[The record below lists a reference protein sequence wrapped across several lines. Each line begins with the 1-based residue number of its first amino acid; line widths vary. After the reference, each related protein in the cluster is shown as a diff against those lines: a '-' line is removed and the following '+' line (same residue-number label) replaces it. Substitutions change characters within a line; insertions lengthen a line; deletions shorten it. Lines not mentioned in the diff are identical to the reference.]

1 MVKNNPEAK
10 FTLEYKSVTVFA
22 PINAAFQK
30 YPKPIDESQF
40 YLTLYHMGS
49 LAKTTDQLATMTH
62 INTELEGHPPL
73 WITTKSDPNG
83 NELYVNNAKIL
94 QDLSNIKAKNNGK
107 EQVVHKIDEVLVPT
121 TSPRTLASG
130 LAKPNA
136 LDFLS
141 QFETL
146 DINPYRVRN
155 FRQRVQQ
162 LQKQDVFRNMGTHTF
177 FIPID
182 EGILHSDLIDNKT
195 IDGHLIPKKVLFTAP
210 THRDIAFETTANG
223 DNLKVYITFFQE
235 PNDKTEA
242 VYIKSE
248 TRVGDAR
255 HSPGVVI
262 SEIVKPNIPV
272 ENGVIH
278 LIQKPLMVVDTTV
291 NQFLQFKEKGEGPL
305 SRFVEAIA
313 DTGDLGKD
321 FLRTIERA
329 RTITLFAPSNAAW
342 NRGTI
347 KSVLGSPERMQEILY
362 LHLVVDE
369 RLTKDQIMKN
379 NKRQF
384 KVYQAPTMNAGKN
397 LYFNV
402 ATSGDDSVLTV
413 EGGGVNATVIQ
424 ANIAA
429 TNGIIHIIDRV
440 LGVPYTTV
448 YDKLQQDPM
457 LNETFHLGSFG
468 DFNAQLNNT
477 KKKFTFFVPRDKA
490 WADARLIQPST
501 VKKLFMRELGYYAQQ
516 ILQRHLVESEVPY
529 TMERLVKLTTNKTNS
544 ATRVPRKE
552 VELQSLRSTL
562 RISVEERQN
571 HTYVIHWKGNRIPVF
586 RPNVECT
593 NGIIHVID
601 APFLQEDDIRVIRD
615 SGVGIFLSSNL
626 LMVLLVKWL
635 FL

>member
-1 MVKNNPEAK
+1 MWVLYGVILSLINSQRTSATILEKIGGDSDLSQFNYMVKNNPEAK
-10 FTLEYKSVTVFA
+10 FTLEYKSVTVFV
-22 PINAAFQK
+22 PTNAAFQK
-30 YPKPIDESQF
+30 YPKPIDDSQF

-49 LAKTTDQLATMTH
+49 LAKTTDQLATLSH

-73 WITTKSDPNG
+73 WITVKSDPDSNDI
-83 NELYVNNAKIL
+83 YVNNAKIL
-94 QDLSNIKAKNNGK
+94 QDLSNIKAKYNGK
-107 EQVVHKIDEVLVPT
+107 EQVVHIIDEVLVPT

-136 LDFLS
+136 LDFLNH
-141 QFETL
+141 FESL

-162 LQKQDVFRNMGTHTF
+162 LQKEEVFRNTGPHTF

-195 IDGHLIPKKVLFTAP
+195 IDGHLVPNKVLFTAP
-210 THRDIAFETTANG
+210 TQRDIAFETAANG

-248 TRVGDAR
+248 TRLGDAR

-262 SEIVKPNIPV
+262 SEIVKANIPV
-272 ENGVIH
+272 ENGVVH

-291 NQFLQFKEKGEGPL
+291 NQFLQEKGEGPL

-313 DTGDLGKD
+313 DTGDLGKE

-342 NRGTI
+342 NDGNI
-347 KSVLGSPERMQEILY
+347 KSVLGKEDKMQEILY

-369 RLTKDQIMKN
+369 RLTKDLIIKN
-379 NKRQF
+379 NKRQ
-384 KVYQAPTMNAGKN
+384 VYQAPTMSRPKN

-402 ATSGDDSVLTV
+402 ATSGDNSVLTV

-448 YDKLQQDPM
+448 FDKLKQDPM
-457 LNETFHLGSFG
+457 LNETFYLGTFG
-468 DFNAQLNNT
+468 DFNVQLNNS
-477 KKKFTFFVPRDKA
+477 KKKFTYFVPRDKA

-501 VKKLFMRELGYYAQQ
+501 VKKLFMRELGYY
-516 ILQRHLVESEVPY
+516 VS
-529 TMERLVKLTTNKTNS
+529 
-544 ATRVPRKE
+544 
-552 VELQSLRSTL
+552 
-562 RISVEERQN
+562 
-571 HTYVIHWKGNRIPVF
+571 
-586 RPNVECT
+586 NVY
-593 NGIIHVID
+593 IIH
-601 APFLQEDDIRVIRD
+601 L
-615 SGVGIFLSSNL
+615 NL
-626 LMVLLVKWL
+626 LGTLLGSTNLAKA
-635 FL
+635 FGRF

>member
-291 NQFLQFKEKGEGPL
+291 NQFLQ
-305 SRFVEAIA
+305 
-313 DTGDLGKD
+313 
-321 FLRTIERA
+321 
-329 RTITLFAPSNAAW
+329 
-342 NRGTI
+342 
-347 KSVLGSPERMQEILY
+347 
-362 LHLVVDE
+362 
-369 RLTKDQIMKN
+369 
-379 NKRQF
+379 
-384 KVYQAPTMNAGKN
+384 VYQAPTMNAGKN

>member
-1 MVKNNPEAK
+1 MNVIYGFLFLIFISFSQTSGTILEKIDSDTDLSQFSLMVKNNPEAK

-30 YPKPIDESQF
+30 FTKPIDESQF

-49 LAKTTDQLATMTH
+49 LAKTTDQLASISH

-73 WITTKSDPNG
+73 WITVRVGTYHNDIFI
-83 NELYVNNAKIL
+83 NNARIVEN
-94 QDLSNIKAKNNGK
+94 QSNIKGKYNGK

-121 TSPRTLASG
+121 TSPRTVASG

-136 LDFLS
+136 LDFLN
-141 QFETL
+141 QFESL

-155 FRQRVQQ
+155 FRQRIQQ
-162 LQKQDVFRNMGTHTF
+162 LQKEEMFGNMGPHTF

-182 EGILHSDLIDNKT
+182 EGVLRSELIDNKT
-195 IDGHLIPKKVLFTAP
+195 VDGHLIPKKVLFTAP
-210 THRDIAFETTANG
+210 TKRDVAFETAANG

-235 PNDKTEA
+235 PNDKTET
-242 VYIKSE
+242 VYVKSE
-248 TRVGDAR
+248 TRVGDAK

-262 SEIVKPNIPV
+262 SEIVKANIPV

-291 NQFLQFKEKGEGPL
+291 NQFLQ
-305 SRFVEAIA
+305 
-313 DTGDLGKD
+313 
-321 FLRTIERA
+321 
-329 RTITLFAPSNAAW
+329 
-342 NRGTI
+342 
-347 KSVLGSPERMQEILY
+347 
-362 LHLVVDE
+362 
-369 RLTKDQIMKN
+369 
-379 NKRQF
+379 
-384 KVYQAPTMNAGKN
+384 VYQAPTMNKRKN

-402 ATSGDDSVLTV
+402 ATVGENSILTV

-448 YDKLQQDPM
+448 LDKLQQDPM
-457 LNETFHLGSFG
+457 LNETFHLGLFG

-477 KKKFTFFVPRDKA
+477 LKKFTYFVPRDKA
-490 WADARLIQPST
+490 WADTRVALPST
-501 VKKLFMRELGYYAQQ
+501 TKKLFMKEFGYYAQQ
-516 ILQRHLVESEVPY
+516 ILQRHLVESSAPY
-529 TMERLVKLTTNKTNS
+529 TMERIKQLTNYTKPEGTTGHVS
-544 ATRVPRKE
+544 RKE
-552 VELQSLRSTL
+552 VELQSQRGSLK
-562 RISVEERQN
+562 ISVEERQD
-571 HTYVIHWKGNRIPVF
+571 HTFLIHWRGQKIPVF

-601 APFLQEDDIRVIRD
+601 APFLQEDDIRVTNYAGAAITLTPN
-615 SGVGIFLSSNL
+615 IFMLIIVKL
-626 LMVLLVKWL
+626 LL
-635 FL
+635 